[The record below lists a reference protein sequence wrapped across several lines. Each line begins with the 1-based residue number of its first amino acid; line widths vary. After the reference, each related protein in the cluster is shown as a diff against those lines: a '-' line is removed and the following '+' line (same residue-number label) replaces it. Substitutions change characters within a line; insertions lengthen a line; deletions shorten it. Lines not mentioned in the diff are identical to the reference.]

1 MGFTWKAA
9 GWLCSFA
16 FNGPKKCLVRPK
28 CSDITQSATQLRW
41 AFLVTMR
48 QLHCSPSPQL
58 NGRFF
63 LLFTARYSLL
73 AIMVKWACRL
83 QRAKKATRQYNGSWL
98 LVNAKLALGDILL
111 THLHWFSFKHL
122 FKIDGIKPKTFH
134 LIDKNKPKQKRT
146 RVPIAHHKQSTSK
159 WNCLSLVHEI
169 PTSRYSSVNWAK
181 NVLSMR
187 STACH

>member
-1 MGFTWKAA
+1 MGQRNVWWDPNAQTSPSRLPVEMGFSGNDA
-9 GWLCSFA
+9 S
-16 FNGPKKCLVRPK
+16 
-28 CSDITQSATQLRW
+28 ITLFTFSSVKRT
-41 AFLVTMR
+41 V
-48 QLHCSPSPQL
+48 
-58 NGRFF
+58 F

-134 LIDKNKPKQKRT
+134 SIDKNKPKQKRT